1 MPVST
6 VQMFDYPT
14 NIFPLNQ
21 NFIQRPTTITHK
33 VWIVDCRT
41 CQTFLTNRAMKA
53 VLLLRPHVSLY
64 SSDTLPINC
73 SVYHSH
79 SELQPRSSSNNKDP
93 VSHRTCE
100 CLTQTLCCHGCGN
113 TVGYMI
119 VAPCV
124 RCTSSISANNRAT
137 NGHRFV
143 FHSSEVIGT
152 ERHYVKGENGVN
164 PIEPPQM
171 IINTPTVPSM
181 QSSTPGYSSQYPPS
195 NLPPYSP
202 RPSETPRERQSSSIA
217 RSDYLP
223 TPPLEFAS
231 TAFLTSRYE
240 YPGHDTAPESYLA
253 NLPSWGSRSLPPL
266 SPAQSQFT
274 SFSSADSR
282 DLSSTFQTADHK
294 DYPVQPATLKPG
306 DNVFWHHLTRS
317 GEIAA
322 VADDERA
329 RFAKST
335 PFFNR

>member
-1 MPVST
+1 
-6 VQMFDYPT
+6 
-14 NIFPLNQ
+14 
-21 NFIQRPTTITHK
+21 
-33 VWIVDCRT
+33 
-41 CQTFLTNRAMKA
+41 
-53 VLLLRPHVSLY
+53 
-64 SSDTLPINC
+64 
-73 SVYHSH
+73 
-79 SELQPRSSSNNKDP
+79 
-93 VSHRTCE
+93 
-100 CLTQTLCCHGCGN
+100 
-113 TVGYMI
+113 MI
-119 VAPCV
+119 VAPVSLSQSTLSHYSLNSLNRQCV

-240 YPGHDTAPESYLA
+240 YPGHDTAPVRPDICSHLCT
-253 NLPSWGSRSLPPL
+253 NNQLILPSRNHTLQTYHLGDLAPFRLSALLNLNSPHSRPPIL
-266 SPAQSQFT
+266 ET
-274 SFSSADSR
+274 
-282 DLSSTFQTADHK
+282 
-294 DYPVQPATLKPG
+294 
-306 DNVFWHHLTRS
+306 
-317 GEIAA
+317 
-322 VADDERA
+322 
-329 RFAKST
+329 
-335 PFFNR
+335 